1 MITHISLTFK
11 NNISEND
18 ILRNHIL
25 NPRDAD
31 NLKFLIESSTD
42 TIKRWYA
49 QADADDIIY
58 AQELLRRYENS
69 LGELQDESV
78 FYSDLSDANDVIN
91 NIKGNLK

>member
-1 MITHISLTFK
+1 MINHISLTFK

-31 NLKFLIESSTD
+31 NLKFLIESSTE
-42 TIKRWYA
+42 TIRLWYA
-49 QADADDIIY
+49 QADADDIRY
-58 AQELLRRYENS
+58 AQELLGQYENS

-78 FYSDLSDANDVIN
+78 FYSDLSDANKLIN
-91 NIKGNLK
+91 NIKGTL

>member
-1 MITHISLTFK
+1 MINHISLTFK

-25 NPRDAD
+25 NPNDAA

-42 TIKRWYA
+42 TIKQWYS
-49 QADADDIIY
+49 QADADDILY
-58 AQELLRRYENS
+58 AQELLRHYENS

-78 FYSDLSDANDVIN
+78 FYSDLSAANKVIN
-91 NIKGNLK
+91 RIKGTL